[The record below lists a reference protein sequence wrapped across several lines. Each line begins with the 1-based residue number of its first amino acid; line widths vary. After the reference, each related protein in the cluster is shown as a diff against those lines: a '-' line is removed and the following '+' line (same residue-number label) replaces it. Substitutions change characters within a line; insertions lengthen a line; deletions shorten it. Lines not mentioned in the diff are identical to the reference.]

1 MIQGRAVAVLVIV
14 LVAGCDVFWPSPTSG
29 PPDGTESMPS
39 PAGLVVTGEP
49 KITDRPV
56 ELTLLR
62 PDQPDFRQ
70 VTRIAGG
77 DVMAG
82 DFAVSAGSYRLTG
95 SFGPGLACGLDVTLA
110 PSTTTFVVFR
120 PGSGVPCFFEVV
132 SVDSSGY

>member
-1 MIQGRAVAVLVIV
+1 
-14 LVAGCDVFWPSPTSG
+14 
-29 PPDGTESMPS
+29 MPS

-49 KITDRPV
+49 EVTDRPV

-62 PDQPDFRQ
+62 PDQPDFRR

-77 DVMAG
+77 EAIVG
-82 DFAVSAGSYRLTG
+82 EFAVSAGGYRLAG
-95 SFGPGLACGLDVTLA
+95 SFGPGLACGLEVTLA
-110 PSTTTFVVFR
+110 PETTTSVVFR